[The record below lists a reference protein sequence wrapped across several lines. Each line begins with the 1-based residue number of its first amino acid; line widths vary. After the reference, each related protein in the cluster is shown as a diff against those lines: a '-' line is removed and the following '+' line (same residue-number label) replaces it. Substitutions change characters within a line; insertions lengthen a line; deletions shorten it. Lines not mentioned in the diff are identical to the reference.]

1 MKTTILVFHPN
12 LTTTST
18 VNKLL
23 AQTAKQAGFEVYDMY
38 SLYSDFKIDVKA
50 QQKLVEQSKRIV
62 LQFPIYW
69 YQVPPLLKQ
78 WFDDVLEYGWAY
90 GSTGKALQGKEL
102 LLVPSFGGSLSDYQL
117 DGRCKITIDEVL
129 KPIQTIQY
137 YTGSKF
143 LEPFVTSSQFEEAK
157 LQQAAKKY
165 LEILKK

>member
-117 DGRCKITIDEVL
+117 DGRFKITIDEVL